1 MTGNSVKLPIKPGER
16 AYASFMRHFTDHD
29 ERPIPEPMLP
39 ADRVVSEA
47 LATLADV
54 ADRLV
59 ATNVAVLGHLPEA
72 VRLKLSRM
80 ILAAAEKTETAQ
92 SAFANYARQGTLAQ
106 PRHRQNLKR
115 RSRP

>member
-16 AYASFMRHFTDHD
+16 AYAAFTRHLTHHD
-29 ERPIPEPMLP
+29 ERPVAEPLAP
-39 ADRVVSEA
+39 VDRVVREA
-47 LATLADV
+47 LAILADV
-54 ADRLV
+54 SDRLV

-92 SAFANYARQGTLAQ
+92 TAFARYARQGTLTQ
-106 PRHRQNLKR
+106 PGPRQNLKR

>member
-16 AYASFMRHFTDHD
+16 AYASFMRQMTNFD
-29 ERPIPEPMLP
+29 ERPVPEPLAP
-39 ADRVVSEA
+39 ADRVIHEA

-54 ADRLV
+54 SDRLV

-72 VRLKLSRM
+72 VRLKLSRL
-80 ILAAAEKTETAQ
+80 ILAAAEKAETAQ

-106 PRHRQNLKR
+106 PRPRRDLKR